1 MPHPS
6 LGFPPPDATAG
17 LPDAAARLRANE
29 KRLSSVALQ
38 SAVKLEPGI
47 EQRYN
52 ETDLRRF
59 LRDYERHI
67 EQLAR
72 ALETGDD
79 SFVVNYGEWLIPIYR
94 RRNVSM
100 RDFMAIVAG
109 LRDAAATVLTPD
121 ENRVAAQLFER
132 WEARL
137 KHHGRLPG
145 DHKGNAVIRF
155 FWKGAGIGDDKW
167 I

>member
-17 LPDAAARLRANE
+17 LPAAAARLRANSE
-29 KRLSSVALQ
+29 RVARLALQ
-38 SAVKLEPGI
+38 SAVKLSPGFDERHDEPA
-47 EQRYN
+47 
-52 ETDLRRF
+52 LRLF
-59 LRDYERHI
+59 LRDYERHV

-72 ALETGDD
+72 ALETGND
-79 SFVVNYGEWLIPIYR
+79 SFVVNYGEWLVPVYR
-94 RRNVSM
+94 SRRVSM
-100 RDFMAIVAG
+100 GDFMALIGG

-121 ENRVAAQLFER
+121 ENTVAAGLFGR
-132 WEARL
+132 WSDRL
-137 KHHGRLPG
+137 KRHGRLPG
-145 DHKGNAVIRF
+145 DHKGNPIIRF